1 MTRKLIIDCDPGIDD
16 ALALCLALFD
26 PRLEVLAITPCAGTV
41 DPEQATENVH
51 NLIERIDPPRMP
63 RIGVAVPPE
72 RGAAVFNQSQLH
84 GERGLGNVHWP
95 PVSRQHSITSDK
107 LIIDQVRANPG
118 QVTIVCTG
126 PLTGLAKALQRDPA
140 IAGMLDQII
149 ICGGSVSGVGDVT
162 PCAEFNIHFDPASSR
177 SVFRSATTKSLIPLE
192 ISRCLSFGWE
202 LVDQLPDRFTA
213 VGAVL
218 HELIPYLLRTTR
230 QQLGH
235 ESVSFQAILPILML
249 LDPSVMKF
257 ESMAGDVEATGELT
271 LGATVFDRRDPR
283 SWRDNMEV
291 ACHIDVDQALE
302 LFHQSLSA
310 CG

>member
-1 MTRKLIIDCDPGIDD
+1 MTRKVIIDCDPGIDD

-51 NLIERIDPPRMP
+51 NLVERIDPPRMP

-72 RGAAVFNQSQLH
+72 PGVAVFNQSQLH
-84 GERGLGNVHWP
+84 GERGLGNIHWP
-95 PVSRQHSITSDK
+95 PVSRQHSISSDK

-118 QVTIVCTG
+118 QVTIICTG

-149 ICGGSVSGVGDVT
+149 MTGGSVSGVGDVT
-162 PCAEFNIHFDPASSR
+162 PCAEFNMHFDPTSSR
-177 SVFRSATTKSLIPLE
+177 SVFRSPTTKTLIPLE
-192 ISRCLSFGWE
+192 LSRRLSFGWE
-202 LVDQLPDRFTA
+202 LVDQLPDRTSP

-249 LDPSVMKF
+249 LDSTLMKS
-257 ESMAGDVEATGELT
+257 EGMAGDVEVTGDLT

-283 SWRDNMEV
+283 CWRDNLEV
-291 ACHIDVDQALE
+291 ACHIDVDKAVE
-302 LFHQSLSA
+302 LFHQLLAA
-310 CG
+310 CD

>member
-1 MTRKLIIDCDPGIDD
+1 
-16 ALALCLALFD
+16 
-26 PRLEVLAITPCAGTV
+26 V

-51 NLIERIDPPRMP
+51 NLVERIDPPRMP
-63 RIGVAVPPE
+63 RIGVAVSPE

-107 LIIDQVRANPG
+107 LIVDQVRANPG

-162 PCAEFNIHFDPASSR
+162 PCAEFNMHFDPASSR
-177 SVFRSATTKSLIPLE
+177 SVFHSATTKSLIPLE
-192 ISRCLSFGWE
+192 ISRCLNFGWE
-202 LVDQLPDRFTA
+202 LVDQLPDRFTS

-218 HELIPYLLRTTR
+218 HDLIPYLLRTTR

-249 LDPSVMKF
+249 LDSSVMKF
-257 ESMAGDVEATGELT
+257 EGMAGDVEVTGELT

-291 ACHIDVDQALE
+291 ACHIDVDKALE
-302 LFHQSLSA
+302 VFHQSLSA